1 MVSHYLCIQIDTWLQ
16 FFLTPSIY
24 PLSFIYN
31 LSIHLLCIYL
41 PSLYNLSVYLI
52 YHPSIIYYFL
62 FVYHLSVTDHLSNVH
77 VSAIYVLTS
86 QLPTYFLSNFFPEPL
101 TFTGANSLCK
111 NVGTRLCDFL
121 GFFSNI
127 RCKKLLS
134 SFPILFMLINCL
146 SLVWDS
152 LQFKGKAQSPIGCS
166 LLLGLHVKQFPCSL
180 RNLLAELHYFLY
192 LILKVFPGNTN

>member
-1 MVSHYLCIQIDTWLQ
+1 MVSHYLYIQIDTWLQ

-41 PSLYNLSVYLI
+41 PSLCNLSVYLI

-77 VSAIYVLTS
+77 VSAIYLLFHYHLTS

-180 RNLLAELHYFLY
+180 RNLLAELH
-192 LILKVFPGNTN
+192 VFYTWY